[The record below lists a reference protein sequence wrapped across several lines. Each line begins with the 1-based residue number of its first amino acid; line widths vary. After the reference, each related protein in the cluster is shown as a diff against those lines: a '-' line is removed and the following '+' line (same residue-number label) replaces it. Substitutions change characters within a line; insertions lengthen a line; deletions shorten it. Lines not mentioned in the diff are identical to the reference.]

1 MNVYATRME
10 IMRCDEGDRVLTHL
24 SMANI
29 FFPVSNITT
38 RQINDKCTNKSH
50 INYMRDERRG
60 EKDKIYHIELH

>member
-1 MNVYATRME
+1 M
-10 IMRCDEGDRVLTHL
+10 LTHL